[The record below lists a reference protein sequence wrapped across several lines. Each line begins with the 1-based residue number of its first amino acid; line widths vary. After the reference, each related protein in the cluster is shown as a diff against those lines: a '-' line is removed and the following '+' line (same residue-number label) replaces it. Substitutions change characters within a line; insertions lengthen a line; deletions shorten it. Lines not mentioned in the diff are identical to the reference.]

1 MSVICAQVKKDC
13 VSIRNKDGSE
23 EKVQKG
29 LRLATISEIYAN
41 FKAEFPSLKIGFST
55 FALLRSKWYMSVDVA
70 GSHNVCMHLPSKCKT
85 FLNTVN
91 ISLNYNDVLKL
102 CVFSTENSDCM
113 LHHCDLCPEQTVAYN
128 ILKEQ
133 LLLNYIFGDLVKY
146 KQWVSTDR
154 SNLEQH
160 MGDLDYFLDKLTS
173 MFFELIKHHFI
184 AKKQSEFLR
193 VKNASLKFDE
203 AVLILN
209 FAENYSFVCVRL
221 YPKLSLEQCS
231 GSNPSLCF
239 ILFKSR
245 DKKASSVSF
254 SCICDHMTRNTIT
267 VHAFLKTLINDH
279 IKTRYP
285 FLKSK
290 SYFSDCYPAQ
300 YKKYKNFTNL
310 LMRKK
315 YFGMKAV

>member
-1 MSVICAQVKKDC
+1 MSQKIGQSKKVEFCYVCEHAVKQTIMLKKAKRILATSLNYYGEGLDKERKKCVVEFYERDDVSHMCPGKKDC
-13 VSIRNKDGSE
+13 VSIRNKDGSK

-91 ISLNYNDVLKL
+91 ISLNYKGVLKL

-113 LHHCDLCPEQTVAYN
+113 LHHCDLCPEQTVACN

-154 SNLEQH
+154 SNLEEH
-160 MGDLDYFLDKLTS
+160 VGDLDYFLDKLTS
-173 MFFELIKHHFI
+173 MFFELTKHHFI

-193 VKNASLKFDE
+193 VKKASLKFDE

-209 FAENYSFVCVRL
+209 FAENYSFVCVRFL
-221 YPKLSLEQCS
+221 Y
-231 GSNPSLCF
+231 
-239 ILFKSR
+239 I
-245 DKKASSVSF
+245 
-254 SCICDHMTRNTIT
+254 I
-267 VHAFLKTLINDH
+267 
-279 IKTRYP
+279 
-285 FLKSK
+285 
-290 SYFSDCYPAQ
+290 
-300 YKKYKNFTNL
+300 
-310 LMRKK
+310 
-315 YFGMKAV
+315 